1 MAGGQPCWAIVYAQP
16 AVILYR
22 STLSRAVLS
31 CCRNLD
37 ALNDAL
43 RGGLSQGGL
52 AHGERARLV
61 WLHSGKLPA
70 RTLKVFLESG
80 GAVGSGAG
88 SQSKGHE
95 VVLV

>member
-1 MAGGQPCWAIVYAQP
+1 MGHPTPIFP
-16 AVILYR
+16 
-22 STLSRAVLS
+22 VLS
-31 CCRNLD
+31 CRNLD
-37 ALNDAL
+37 ALNDVL

-61 WLHSGKLPA
+61 LLHSGKLPA

-80 GAVGSGAG
+80 AVGSRAG

-95 VVLV
+95 VALA